1 PAEDQRRRVLEAASH
16 VGLRATVVLA
26 RSDNEFQHAFAAV
39 VEQRADA
46 LVVCADPW
54 FNSRR
59 EQLVVLAAHHRVPAI
74 YEVSEYALHGGL
86 MSYGVNIVQLYR
98 EVGSIPPGF

>member
-1 PAEDQRRRVLEAASH
+1 MSSRRPRMWACGLPWCSPDRTTNSRTPSQRWLK
-16 VGLRATVVLA
+16 
-26 RSDNEFQHAFAAV
+26 
-39 VEQRADA
+39 RADA